1 VRTPDP
7 AFDLLLNRW
16 LLYQVLAC
24 RFWGRTAFYQ
34 SSGAYGFRDQ
44 LQDALALVYANP
56 GEARAHL
63 LRTAGRQFEEG
74 DCQHWWHPPAGQGVR
89 TRFSDDYLWLPF
101 VVHHYVTVTGDTA
114 VLDEQVPFLHAPP
127 LGPNQEESYGLPGA
141 SPVTASLYEHCCR
154 ALQHGWNLGPRGLP
168 LMGTGDWNDGM
179 NRVGTPSPAEL
190 AAGKPIS
197 EGKGESVWVG
207 WFLLTCLR
215 RFAEIADARQE
226 TEHAMAWRHRADLL
240 HEAIERHG
248 WDGGW
253 YRRAY
258 FDDGTP
264 LGSASNDACQID
276 SIVQTWAVISG
287 VADPQRARQG
297 MDAVLGRLVK
307 REERL
312 ILLFDPPFDRGP
324 LQPGYIK
331 GYVPGIRE
339 NGGQYTHASTWVV
352 QALALQGRGALAVE
366 TFDLLNPIRRVT
378 GPEETERYRVEPYV
392 LPGDVYSQPP
402 HVGRGG
408 WTWYTGS
415 AAWLYRVGLE
425 NILGFQKRGDR
436 LRLVPCIRPDW
447 EQFEITYRHGGT
459 LYHIVC
465 RNPRKLEHG
474 TSQVWLDGVA
484 QPSAEITLVDDGGT
498 HEVRVEMT

>member
-7 AFDLLLNRW
+7 AFDLLMNRW

-44 LQDALALVYANP
+44 LQDAMALVYAAP

-63 LRTAGRQFEEG
+63 LRAAGRQFEEG
-74 DCQHWWHPPAGQGVR
+74 DCQHWWHPPAGTGVR
-89 TRFSDDYLWLPF
+89 TRCSDDYLWLPF
-101 VVHHYVTVTGDTA
+101 VVHQYVTVTGDWT

-127 LGPNQEESYGLPGA
+127 LAPTLEEAYGLPGA
-141 SPVTASLYEHCCR
+141 SPVAASLYEHCCR
-154 ALQHGWNLGPRGLP
+154 ALEHGWDLGPHGLP

-179 NRVGTPSPAEL
+179 NRVGTPSPEAL
-190 AAGKPIS
+190 AADRPIGD
-197 EGKGESVWVG
+197 GKGESVWVG

-215 RFAEIADARQE
+215 NFAEIADARKDAD
-226 TEHAMAWRHRADLL
+226 HAAPWRQRAEQLRAAL
-240 HEAIERHG
+240 EQHA
-248 WDGGW
+248 WDGAW

-264 LGSASNDACQID
+264 LGSETNDECQID

-287 VADPQRARQG
+287 VADPERSCQA
-297 MDAVLGRLVK
+297 MDAVLRRLVK
-307 REERL
+307 PKERL
-312 ILLFDPPFDRGP
+312 ILLFDPPFDNGP

-339 NGGQYTHASTWVV
+339 NGGQYTHASAWVV
-352 QALALQGRGALAVE
+352 QALALLGRGAEAAAA
-366 TFDLLNPIRRVT
+366 FDLLNPVRRT
-378 GPEETERYRVEPYV
+378 TATEETDRYRVEPYV

-425 NILGFQKRGDR
+425 QILGFRKRGDR
-436 LRLVPCIRPDW
+436 LRLAPCVRPDW
-447 EQFEITYRHGGT
+447 QKFEITYLHGT
-459 LYHIVC
+459 TVFRIIC
-465 RNPRKLEHG
+465 DNPHRLEHG
-474 TSQVWLDGVA
+474 SSQIWLDGVV
-484 QPSAEITLVDDGGT
+484 QPSDEIRLVDDGGT
-498 HEVRVEMT
+498 HEVRVELA